1 MDAEVIEAV
10 LRANNGAVDATI
22 DHLLTMSADNEA
34 EKVMHD
40 QIGGAIPKKGKIEH
54 PPDYVGNPPSY
65 QQATQEEDVD
75 LINLGGACAAPLPKK
90 TNPEGDD
97 ILADF
102 SMVTGSQLQS
112 NKDITRNQ
120 QQRTSV
126 DLLSDLD
133 LSGGAV
139 QSSKDAISGLNSQ
152 TSVNSSSPKLAYSHP
167 SRQAGA
173 HEAMSVYPPGAASS
187 SNIRDNSSSG
197 VSPSMQRS

>member
-1 MDAEVIEAV
+1 M
-10 LRANNGAVDATI
+10 L
-22 DHLLTMSADNEA
+22 
-34 EKVMHD
+34 
-40 QIGGAIPKKGKIEH
+40 
-54 PPDYVGNPPSY
+54 
-65 QQATQEEDVD
+65 EEDVD

-90 TNPEGDD
+90 PNPEGDD

-139 QSSKDAISGLNSQ
+139 QSSKDGIPGLNSQ
-152 TSVNSSSPKLAYSHP
+152 TSANSSSLNSFNPSSSPKLAYSHP
-167 SRQAGA
+167 SRQAGK
-173 HEAMSVYPPGAASS
+173 
-187 SNIRDNSSSG
+187 
-197 VSPSMQRS
+197 